1 MSTEESTLFA
11 NNLIYEAPSP
21 SSVTT
26 NRVLKRQ
33 QFQNRSYSSGQTM
46 TCTFNTGV
54 DFVDQKN
61 SSLVLT
67 FALTPA
73 AGTSVVCGF
82 GEGSGV
88 NFIQNIRIYHRSGTC
103 YTNTQRYNLY
113 RRTEDVFNQSQEWFN
128 TIGSLMGY
136 GTVASGILNNN
147 GGAANVI
154 DAVVNYTVVIPLT
167 KVHPFFD
174 SEGGLF
180 LPSAMASGLRIEIDL
195 PTLQECFFATPAVGT
210 TAPPI
215 SYSITNIYF
224 NTMSVSLMD
233 SAQASINTAAQ
244 QQSLE
249 YVYKD
254 IFTSRNSTPS
264 NSSSINIDINRSV
277 GYADHATTM
286 IQVASDITSIN
297 ADSFIG
303 AYYEG
308 QWWYTLGSNQFPNQ
322 KIEDKLN
329 AYSSALI
336 TFDKYNQGAGY
347 PTKVTPVIYNLNA
360 GIYSVSLERDTS
372 IALSQSPVNSSR
384 ALRFELTLTAAN
396 ANPTIT
402 TVFLTYVCS
411 ARSSM
416 LSSKVD
422 I

>member
-1 MSTEESTLFA
+1 MSTDESTLFA

-46 TCTFNTGV
+46 TCTLNTGV

-73 AGTSVVCGF
+73 EGTSVSCGF

-113 RRTEDVFNQSQEWFN
+113 RRTEDVFSQSQEWFN

-136 GTVASGILNNN
+136 GTAASGILNIP
-147 GGAANVI
+147 GVANVI
-154 DAVVNYTVVIPLT
+154 NATVNYTVVIPLT
-167 KVHPFFD
+167 KIHPFFD

-180 LPSAMASGLRIEIDL
+180 LPSAMASGLRVEIDL
-195 PTLQECFFATPAVGT
+195 APLAEVFYADAPQT
-210 TAPPI
+210 TFAPPI
-215 SYSITNIYF
+215 AYSITNVYF

-233 SAQASINTAAQ
+233 SAQASINTMSQ

-254 IFTSRNSTPS
+254 IFTSRNSQPS
-264 NSSSINIDINRSV
+264 DSTAINIDINRSV
-277 GYADHATTM
+277 GFADHATTM
-286 IQVASDITSIN
+286 IQVAGDITSILE
-297 ADSFIG
+297 DSFVG
-303 AYYEG
+303 SYQNG
-308 QWWYTLGSNQFPNQ
+308 SWWFTLGSNQFPNQ
-322 KIEDKLN
+322 KIDDKLN

-336 TFDKYNQGAGY
+336 TYDKFNVGEGY
-347 PTKVTPVIYNLNA
+347 PTKVTPLLYGINS

-384 ALRFELTLTAAN
+384 ALRFELSLDAAIGV
-396 ANPTIT
+396 PTIV

>member
-11 NNLIYEAPSP
+11 NNLVYEAPSP

-73 AGTSVVCGF
+73 AGTAISCGF
-82 GEGSGV
+82 GEGSGC

-136 GTVASGILNNN
+136 GTSGGGIFNNN
-147 GGAANVI
+147 GGAANAV

-167 KVHPFFD
+167 KIHPFFD

-180 LPSAMASGLRIEIDL
+180 LPSAMASGLRVEIDL
-195 PTLQECFFATPAVGT
+195 PTLQECFYAPALIGFS
-210 TAPPI
+210 API

-254 IFTSRNSTPS
+254 VFTSRNSTPS

-286 IQVASDITSIN
+286 IQVASAITSIT
-297 ADSFIG
+297 ADSFVG
-303 AYYEG
+303 TYYEG

-336 TFDKYNQGAGY
+336 TYDKFNQGAGY
-347 PTKVTPVIYNLNA
+347 PTKVTPLIYSDNA

-384 ALRFELTLTAAN
+384 ALRFELTLTTAN